1 MPGAPLHF
9 GRAIGRWKVF
19 QAPDAPILVAYGTLA
34 LAEAQE
40 RAAAAAH
47 AGQTPLVIAIV
58 PVHAPQGWQVGV
70 GARPETFRWVSTH
83 HLLKDAE
90 AQARQIIAGTRQA
103 QRQRR
108 QP

>member
-19 QAPDAPILVAYGTLA
+19 HAPDAPILVAYGTLA

-90 AQARQIIAGTRQA
+90 AQARQIIAVTRQE
-103 QRQRR
+103 QRHLR
-108 QP
+108 

>member
-19 QAPDAPILVAYGTLA
+19 HAPDAPILVAYGTMA

-47 AGQTPLVIAIV
+47 AGQGLLVIAIM
-58 PVHAPQGWQVGV
+58 PVHAPRGWQVGV
-70 GARPETFRWVSTH
+70 GASQETFRWVSTH
-83 HLLKDAE
+83 QLLKDAE
-90 AQARQIIAGTRQA
+90 AEARQIIAVTRQE
-103 QRQRR
+103 QRHLR
-108 QP
+108 

>member
-19 QAPDAPILVAYGTLA
+19 HAPDAPILVAYGTMA

-40 RAAAAAH
+40 RAAAAAQ
-47 AGQTPLVIAIV
+47 AGHPLLVIALI
-58 PVHAPQGWQVGV
+58 PLHAPQGWQVGV
-70 GARPETFRWVSTH
+70 GESPETFRWVSTH